1 MSGIVDKPGGEKM
14 KALHI
19 IGGLLLILAVAG
31 VEGGGFTSLQG
42 FLLGMAGNALM
53 LATMKWTGWYFD

>member
-1 MSGIVDKPGGEKM
+1 M
-14 KALHI
+14 KVLHI

-31 VEGGGFTSLQG
+31 VEGGGFTCLHG